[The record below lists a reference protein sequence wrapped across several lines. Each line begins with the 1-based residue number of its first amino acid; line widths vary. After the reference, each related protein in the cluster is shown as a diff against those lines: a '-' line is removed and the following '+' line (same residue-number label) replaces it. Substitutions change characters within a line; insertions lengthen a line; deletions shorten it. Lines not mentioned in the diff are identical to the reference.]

1 MTHRAARQKTVIPR
15 ACGGSSNTRR
25 LDLIANAW
33 DYRITRSSRVM
44 TSEFGAGPQRRAHGR
59 LSPPGMLETTFN
71 RPTPGETLMSSITA
85 IANDFFAACETG
97 KGWDG
102 CKIYCAPDA
111 TFAAQAE
118 PLAGIKTLAEY
129 ADWMKGLMTI
139 MPDGSYEVKSFA
151 TDSGRNNVAVYAT
164 FSGTHT
170 GPGGPCEPTGKKT
183 SSDYVYV
190 IQFADDKI
198 RHMTKIWH
206 SGMALKELG
215 WA

>member
-1 MTHRAARQKTVIPR
+1 MA
-15 ACGGSSNTRR
+15 
-25 LDLIANAW
+25 
-33 DYRITRSSRVM
+33 
-44 TSEFGAGPQRRAHGR
+44 
-59 LSPPGMLETTFN
+59 
-71 RPTPGETLMSSITA
+71 SITA

-97 KGWDG
+97 KGWEV
-102 CKIYCAPDA
+102 CKTYCAPNA

-151 TDSGRNNVAVYAT
+151 TDAERNNVAAYAV

-183 SSDYVYV
+183 ASDYVYV
-190 IQFADDKI
+190 MQFTDDTI
-198 RHMTKIWH
+198 SHMTKIWN
-206 SGMALKELG
+206 SGVALRELG
-215 WA
+215 WAERRAADFARPRRRSGRPVKRGYVRSYHFRAAAMCAERLTYRPDAVMVSRLAGGPPDALRSFAERCVSLNG

>member
-1 MTHRAARQKTVIPR
+1 MA
-15 ACGGSSNTRR
+15 
-25 LDLIANAW
+25 
-33 DYRITRSSRVM
+33 
-44 TSEFGAGPQRRAHGR
+44 
-59 LSPPGMLETTFN
+59 
-71 RPTPGETLMSSITA
+71 SISA

-97 KGWDG
+97 KGWEV
-102 CKIYCAPDA
+102 CKTYCAPNA

-118 PLAGIKTLAEY
+118 PLADIKTLAEY

-151 TDSGRNNVAVYAT
+151 TDTERNNVAAYAV

-183 SSDYVYV
+183 TSDYVYV
-190 IQFADDKI
+190 MQFTDDKI
-198 RHMTKIWH
+198 SHMTKIWH

-215 WA
+215 WV